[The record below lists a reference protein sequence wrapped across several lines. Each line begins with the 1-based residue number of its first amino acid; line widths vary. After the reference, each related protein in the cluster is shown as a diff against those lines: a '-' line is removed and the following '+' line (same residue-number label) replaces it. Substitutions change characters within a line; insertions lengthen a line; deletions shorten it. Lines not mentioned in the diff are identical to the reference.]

1 MRPLRVKVK
10 GFTAFRDEQ
19 EIDLSELDVFAIAGA
34 TGSGKSSIL
43 DAMTYALFGYVER
56 VGKQVG
62 QLVSQGQPRLAVAL
76 EFAVGS
82 DRYRITRSTP
92 ARTGATKVLL
102 ERAEGDEWTQFGEGA
117 DRVRDVNEIVRGL
130 IGLDYS
136 AFTRSVLLPQ
146 GKFAE
151 FLTGD
156 PKERRDILTELL
168 GLSIFERMAKLA
180 NSLAK
185 DERTRADMIRDL
197 LEREYAGVTAEAV
210 KVAKRGA
217 KAARGEE
224 KRLATA
230 GSKVVKLLERFEAG
244 RRAAEELEECAARAG
259 ELADRARV
267 ASASLAKLS
276 GRMRE
281 VEEALSAREVEMK
294 EAEEAA
300 RQAAEAR
307 EAAEEEWG
315 SAADLAALMVKAQG
329 LDELVERTVRSKTEL
344 REIEASIE
352 AFEAGAAQRA
362 AALDAARSAAA
373 EAEVAS
379 EATRDELER
388 TKHADAAAA
397 LSAGLK
403 VGDPCPVCG
412 SPLDEVPRRA
422 GDRVLRAAAAAA
434 AAAEKATLRAADAV
448 QRAQRDLDGATR
460 DLQETIRNR
469 ERGEKALV
477 EAAASLDGLRAELA
491 PAFGGEL
498 PKRPVAVLQERDA
511 KLASLVSVA
520 RAAANAA
527 DSAVRARDDAERA
540 IATVRSEIGIERG
553 RLEGIDLASLVQ
565 RAKRSAGPQLA
576 APTLPKPPAAAAA
589 ADALAEHAERV
600 AEAISSLSDE
610 LSRRSAGRAEDEQ
623 RLLDEASTAAG
634 DLADDT
640 EDLPSLVARLDTE
653 IRAAGERAA
662 LSEKEAADLERDL
675 ESSAE
680 LANEAAEKER
690 GAAKL
695 RALATELRADRLI
708 AFLQAEA
715 LQVLAA
721 AGSFRLST
729 LSDGRYRLICDADEF
744 SVVDTWNGDE
754 ERSVRTLSGG
764 ETFLASLS
772 LALALSEQVRSL
784 SVTERATLDSLFLD
798 EGFGTLDPETLRTVV
813 DAIEQ
818 LAGDGRLVGVI
829 THVRELAEQFPRLEV
844 RKSPRGSTVEFVGS

>member
-1 MRPLRVKVK
+1 
-10 GFTAFRDEQ
+10 
-19 EIDLSELDVFAIAGA
+19 
-34 TGSGKSSIL
+34 
-43 DAMTYALFGYVER
+43 
-56 VGKQVG
+56 
-62 QLVSQGQPRLAVAL
+62 
-76 EFAVGS
+76 
-82 DRYRITRSTP
+82 
-92 ARTGATKVLL
+92 
-102 ERAEGDEWTQFGEGA
+102 
-117 DRVRDVNEIVRGL
+117 
-130 IGLDYS
+130 
-136 AFTRSVLLPQ
+136 
-146 GKFAE
+146 
-151 FLTGD
+151 
-156 PKERRDILTELL
+156 
-168 GLSIFERMAKLA
+168 
-180 NSLAK
+180 
-185 DERTRADMIRDL
+185 
-197 LEREYAGVTAEAV
+197 
-210 KVAKRGA
+210 
-217 KAARGEE
+217 
-224 KRLATA
+224 
-230 GSKVVKLLERFEAG
+230 
-244 RRAAEELEECAARAG
+244 
-259 ELADRARV
+259 
-267 ASASLAKLS
+267 
-276 GRMRE
+276 
-281 VEEALSAREVEMK
+281 
-294 EAEEAA
+294 
-300 RQAAEAR
+300 
-307 EAAEEEWG
+307 
-315 SAADLAALMVKAQG
+315 
-329 LDELVERTVRSKTEL
+329 
-344 REIEASIE
+344 
-352 AFEAGAAQRA
+352 
-362 AALDAARSAAA
+362 
-373 EAEVAS
+373 
-379 EATRDELER
+379 
-388 TKHADAAAA
+388 
-397 LSAGLK
+397 
-403 VGDPCPVCG
+403 
-412 SPLDEVPRRA
+412 VP
-422 GDRVLRAAAAAA
+422 RAAAAAA
-434 AAAEKATLRAADAV
+434 AAAEKATRRAADAV
-448 QRAQRDLDGATR
+448 QKAQRDLDGATR

>member
-1 MRPLRVKVK
+1 
-10 GFTAFRDEQ
+10 
-19 EIDLSELDVFAIAGA
+19 
-34 TGSGKSSIL
+34 
-43 DAMTYALFGYVER
+43 
-56 VGKQVG
+56 
-62 QLVSQGQPRLAVAL
+62 
-76 EFAVGS
+76 
-82 DRYRITRSTP
+82 
-92 ARTGATKVLL
+92 
-102 ERAEGDEWTQFGEGA
+102 
-117 DRVRDVNEIVRGL
+117 
-130 IGLDYS
+130 
-136 AFTRSVLLPQ
+136 
-146 GKFAE
+146 
-151 FLTGD
+151 
-156 PKERRDILTELL
+156 
-168 GLSIFERMAKLA
+168 
-180 NSLAK
+180 
-185 DERTRADMIRDL
+185 
-197 LEREYAGVTAEAV
+197 
-210 KVAKRGA
+210 
-217 KAARGEE
+217 
-224 KRLATA
+224 
-230 GSKVVKLLERFEAG
+230 
-244 RRAAEELEECAARAG
+244 
-259 ELADRARV
+259 
-267 ASASLAKLS
+267 
-276 GRMRE
+276 MRE

-307 EAAEEEWG
+307 EAAEGDWG

-344 REIEASIE
+344 QEIEASIQ
-352 AFEAGAAQRA
+352 AFEAGAAERA

-373 EAEVAS
+373 EAEVAF
-379 EATRDELER
+379 EAARDELER

-412 SPLDEVPRRA
+412 SPLDEVPRRP
-422 GDRVLRAAAAAA
+422 GDRVLKAAAAAA
-434 AAAEKATLRAADAV
+434 AAAEKATRREADAV
-448 QRAQRDLDGATR
+448 QKAQRDLDGATR

-491 PAFGGEL
+491 PVFGGEL

-511 KLASLVSVA
+511 KLASLVSGE
-520 RAAANAA
+520 RAAGKAA

-565 RAKRSAGPQLA
+565 RAKRSGGPQLA
-576 APTLPKPPAAAAA
+576 APTLPKRPPSAAA
-589 ADALAEHAERV
+589 ADALAEHAERA
-600 AEAISSLSDE
+600 AEAISGFADE
-610 LSRRSAGRAEDEQ
+610 LSLLSAGRAEGEQ
-623 RLLDEASTAAG
+623 RLFDEARIAAG
-634 DLADDT
+634 DLADEA
-640 EDLPSLVARLDTE
+640 EDLPSLAARLDTE

-662 LSEKEAADLERDL
+662 LSEKEAADLEKDL
-675 ESSAE
+675 QSSAE
-680 LANEAAEKER
+680 LTKEAKEKER
-690 GAAKL
+690 RAGKL
-695 RALATELRADRLI
+695 RALATELRADHLI

-721 AGSFRLST
+721 AGSVRLST
-729 LSDGRYRLICDADEF
+729 LSDGRYRLICEADEF

>member
-1 MRPLRVKVK
+1 
-10 GFTAFRDEQ
+10 
-19 EIDLSELDVFAIAGA
+19 
-34 TGSGKSSIL
+34 
-43 DAMTYALFGYVER
+43 
-56 VGKQVG
+56 
-62 QLVSQGQPRLAVAL
+62 
-76 EFAVGS
+76 
-82 DRYRITRSTP
+82 
-92 ARTGATKVLL
+92 VLL
-102 ERAEGDEWTQFGEGA
+102 ERADGDEWMQYGEGA

-130 IGLDYS
+130 VGLDYS

-168 GLSIFERMAKLA
+168 GLSIFERMAKHA

-185 DERTRADMIRDL
+185 DERTRAEMIRDL
-197 LEREYAGVTAEAV
+197 LEREYAGVTADAV
-210 KVAKRGA
+210 KAAKREA

-224 KRLATA
+224 KKLAAA

-244 RRAAEELEECAARAG
+244 RRTAEELEECAREAG
-259 ELADRARV
+259 GLADRLRSV
-267 ASASLAKLS
+267 ASTLGALS
-276 GRMRE
+276 VRMRE
-281 VEEALSAREVEMK
+281 AEEALSAREIEMK
-294 EAEEAA
+294 EAEDAA
-300 RQAAEAR
+300 RRAAEAR
-307 EAAEEEWG
+307 EAAEEDWG
-315 SAADLAALMVKAQG
+315 SAADLAALRVKARG
-329 LDELVERTVRSKTEL
+329 FDDLVERTARSRKEL
-344 REIEASIE
+344 QEIAESIE
-352 AFEAGAAQRA
+352 ALKVGAGERSAT
-362 AALDAARSAAA
+362 LDAAKSAATTA
-373 EAEVAS
+373 EDAF
-379 EATRDELER
+379 EAARDELER

-412 SPLDEVPRRA
+412 SPLDEVPRRP
-422 GDRVLRAAAAAA
+422 GDRVLKAAAAAA
-434 AAAEKATLRAADAV
+434 AAAEKAARRAADAV
-448 QRAQRDLDGATR
+448 QKAQRDLDGATR
-460 DLQETIRNR
+460 DLQEAIRNR
-469 ERGEKALV
+469 KRGEKAV
-477 EAAASLDGLRAELA
+477 AEAAASLDALRAELA

-498 PKRPVAVLQERDA
+498 PKRPATFLEDRET
-511 KLASLVSVA
+511 KLASLVSSERAAA
-520 RAAANAA
+520 RAA
-527 DSAVRARDDAERA
+527 DEAVRARDDAERA
-540 IATVRSEIGIERG
+540 IAAVRSEVGTERG
-553 RLEGIDLASLVQ
+553 RLEGIDLAPLVH
-565 RAKRSAGPQLA
+565 RAKRSAGPQLS
-576 APTLPKPPAAAAA
+576 APTPPKPPASAAT
-589 ADALAEHAERV
+589 ADALAEYAERV
-600 AEAISSLSDE
+600 AGAISGFADE
-610 LSRRSAGRAEDEQ
+610 LSRRSAGRTDEEQ
-623 RLLDEASTAAG
+623 RLFEEARTVAG
-634 DLADDT
+634 DLADDS
-640 EDLPSLVARLDTE
+640 EDLPSLAKRLHSE

-662 LSEKEAADLERDL
+662 LSEKEGIDLQKDL

-680 LANEAAEKER
+680 LTKEASEKER
-690 GAAKL
+690 RATKL

-721 AGSFRLST
+721 AGSVRLST

-844 RKSPRGSTVEFVGS
+844 RKSPRGSTVEFVAS